1 MSDESRALV
10 FGSVAE
16 AYDVYRPAIPEEVA
30 HLLDVK
36 GREVLEVASGT
47 GQVTRVLEQMGAKV
61 TAVEPDESMRAVLR
75 RRSPLVKLIDGFAQ
89 ELPVADASFDAVV
102 VSSAWHWFPQP
113 AAQLEMER
121 VLRDNGSIYILRSH
135 LDDSVAWLREVLALR
150 YFGETPIERGESWK
164 QTFGAPSEFSDS
176 RFISLE
182 WKWRRT
188 VGQLVELFN
197 TYSDNIVRSDDERD
211 EMTSR
216 LRSRLDELFPTGE
229 FDLPMVHNIVIATRN
244 SRG

>member
-1 MSDESRALV
+1 MTEESRALV

-47 GQVTRVLEQMGAKV
+47 GQVTRVLEQLGAKV
-61 TAVEPDESMRAVLR
+61 TAVEPDESMRSVLR
-75 RRSPLVKLIDGFAQ
+75 RRSPLVRLLDGFAQ
-89 ELPVADASFDAVV
+89 ELPVADESFDAVV

-121 VLRDNGSIYILRSH
+121 VLRDNGSIYSLRSH
-135 LDDSVAWLREVLALR
+135 LDDSVPWLREVLTLR
-150 YFGETPIERGESWK
+150 YFGEEPVERDDSWK
-164 QTFGAPSEFSDS
+164 RAFSAPSEFSDS
-176 RFISLE
+176 RLISLE

-197 TYSDNIVRSDDERD
+197 TYSDNIVRSESERH

-216 LRSRLDELFPTGE
+216 VRSRLDELFLTGE
-229 FDLPMVHNIVIATRN
+229 FDLPMVHNIVIAKRN
-244 SRG
+244 PRG